1 MQEYWIEFFSCKFKH
16 PFPFYCMLIYRL
28 GNIEEFVILDLF
40 KNKQKNAIKSVLI
53 SLCKYM
59 YK

>member
-1 MQEYWIEFFSCKFKH
+1 M
-16 PFPFYCMLIYRL
+16 
-28 GNIEEFVILDLF
+28 EEFVILDLF
-40 KNKQKNAIKSVLI
+40 KNQQKNAIKSVLI